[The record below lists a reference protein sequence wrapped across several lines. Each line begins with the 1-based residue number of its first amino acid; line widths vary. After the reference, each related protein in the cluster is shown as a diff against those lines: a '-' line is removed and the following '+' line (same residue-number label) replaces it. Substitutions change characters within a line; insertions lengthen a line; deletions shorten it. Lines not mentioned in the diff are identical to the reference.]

1 MIYIIIYNMSRA
13 NMSISIDPTLAEY
26 VKTYQKQHNVMS
38 KSEVIEHAIK
48 ALRRAELIGEY
59 KQAMQEWD
67 KDKAEAKLWDKTV
80 ADGLDLNETW

>member
-1 MIYIIIYNMSRA
+1 
-13 NMSISIDPTLAEY
+13 MSISIDPTLAEY
-26 VKTYQKQHNVMS
+26 VRTYQKQHNVIS

-48 ALRRAELIGEY
+48 ALRRAELVEEY

-67 KDKAEAKLWDKTV
+67 KNETEAKLWDKTV